1 MRSST
6 QSNSLVPTPPN
17 NLKAER
23 AVLGSLIIDPEV
35 FARVQPLLTSDD
47 FYYQKNGWV
56 YEAILELK
64 QRRDPVDFVTL
75 CDELDRREQLE
86 DVGGAVYITTL
97 INAVPSVLH
106 VAGYAGKVR
115 EDAIRRRILK
125 AASQAAKLAYD
136 RDRPLEDV
144 LSQIEI
150 TFLHLRG
157 EITFENRLR
166 PFSEIMEEVYDDLEA
181 ARQGDLPSGSFTGF
195 PDLDQMLG
203 GLRPGN
209 LVLVGARPSRG
220 KTSLLTSLAA
230 RAIWDG
236 TSSVLFSLEMSSNEV
251 AQRMLTMETGID
263 VLRLQTGQVR
273 DGEWPKLV
281 EEMGV
286 LSEMPLWVD
295 DTPQI
300 SVGDLRAKVRR
311 LYAKQGLGMVLLDYV
326 QLAQPTQQYK
336 SRYRAIGEI
345 TAELKGLAKEL
356 GIVVVAASQLSRAVE
371 QRMDKRPR
379 LSDLRESGNQES
391 DADVVILIHHDGA
404 EMSSYHEAE
413 LVVAKNRHGETGSVP
428 VVWQPQRVRFISTTP
443 LGR

>member
-1 MRSST
+1 MSKL
-6 QSNSLVPTPPN
+6 NKAPLPPHN
-17 NLKAER
+17 AEAED
-23 AVLGSLIIDPEV
+23 AVLGSVLIDPE
-35 FARVQPLLTSDD
+35 ALMRVTPILQPED
-47 FYYQKNGWV
+47 FYRQKNGWIF
-56 YEAILELK
+56 EAVLALE
-64 QRRDPVDFVTL
+64 RRREPVDFVTL
-75 CDELDRREQLE
+75 GDELERQERLNEI
-86 DVGGAVYITTL
+86 GGVAHLGELVNT
-97 INAVPSVLH
+97 VPSALH
-106 VAGYAGKVR
+106 VESYARLVH
-115 EDAIRRRILK
+115 EDAVRRRILK
-125 AASQAAKLAYD
+125 AASLAARLAYD
-136 RDRPLEDV
+136 RDHPLDDA
-144 LSQIEI
+144 LSQIET

-157 EITFENRLR
+157 QIAFEDRLR
-166 PFSEIMEEVYDDLEA
+166 PFSEIMQEVYDDLEA
-181 ARQGDLPSGSFTGF
+181 ARQGDTPNGSFTGF

-273 DGEWPKLV
+273 DGEWPILMK
-281 EEMGV
+281 EMGV

-311 LYAKQGLGMVLLDYV
+311 LYAEQGLGMVLLDYV
-326 QLAQPTQQYK
+326 QLAHPMQRYK
-336 SRYRAIGEI
+336 SRYREIGEI
-345 TAELKGLAKEL
+345 TAELKGMAKEL
-356 GIVVVAASQLSRAVE
+356 GIIVVAASQLSRAVE
-371 QRMDKRPR
+371 QRMDTRPR